1 MIILD
6 SSFLVSVE
14 VETDQNHERA
24 VEIRNKIIKGD
35 FGELF
40 ISDYIFDETVTVTFN
55 KTKDLNKA
63 VEVGEILMGLTEIL
77 KVEEKTLEET
87 WKIFKNQKKTMF
99 SFTDCTILALM
110 QEKGIKNLATFD
122 EDFDKIE
129 DINVIH

>member
-87 WKIFKNQKKTMF
+87 WKIFKNQKKTML